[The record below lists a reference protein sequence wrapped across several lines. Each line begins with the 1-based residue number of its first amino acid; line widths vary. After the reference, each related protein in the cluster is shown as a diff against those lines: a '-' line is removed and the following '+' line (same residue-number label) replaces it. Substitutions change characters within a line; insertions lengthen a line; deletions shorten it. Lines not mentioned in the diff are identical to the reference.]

1 MANNVRLDQPAL
13 VAMALMHLPESAFKG
28 PSTGAI
34 LALLSPSLNTIRNE
48 TNPFY
53 ALNKNGGQQNVALT
67 AVSGDFVLSVTS
79 HFFPEDTGL
88 SRTTRTAA
96 GGTVGSNGVNS
107 IVQAATPVTV
117 TYDKVHETEIEH
129 TFVDYEI
136 LKSQVFLDYVSKIS
150 SGTINLKNG
159 NPGGNFS
166 FLYDQFTQLG
176 MSILSY
182 TNSAILAPLNNVCLT
197 ELLSGVGKNAAS
209 PTASSPSV
217 AAPFPQVACFKS
229 DGQTPSAVFGRYIAN
244 VIIKNRIKGKVIV
257 VGGNK
262 LLDYFNTKEI
272 VTVAQTGFI
281 LDKIIN
287 NTRIEFYYD
296 DNADAIFG
304 QNKIVMFDTEA
315 ICMNTWMKHGKDPRV
330 NPVTYNYD
338 GIGMYYGNASINMS
352 QYSNELL
359 NAEALGNSKGGS
371 FMLDFDTR
379 TLSKRTNKDYA
390 IGNFVVSLNYGFFKR
405 PRGFYKRSSSEFFYD
420 YTGIMGVELIDEA

>member
-1 MANNVRLDQPAL
+1 MANNVRLDQASL
-13 VAMALMHLPESAFKG
+13 VAMSLMHLPESAFKG

-48 TNPFY
+48 TNPFT

-67 AVSGDFVLSVTS
+67 HSSGDFILSVTS
-79 HFFPEDTGL
+79 HFFPEDAGL

-117 TYDKVHETEIEH
+117 TYDKTHEVEIEH
-129 TFVDYEI
+129 TLVDYEI
-136 LKSQVFLDYVSKIS
+136 LKSQVFLDYVGKIA
-150 SGTINLKNG
+150 SGAINLKNG

-166 FLYDQFTQLG
+166 FLYDQFVQLG
-176 MSILSY
+176 MTILSL
-182 TNSAILAPLNNVCLT
+182 TNSAILTPLNNVCLT

-209 PTASSPSV
+209 PTASSPSA
-217 AAPFPQVACFKS
+217 AAPFPQVACFKA
-229 DGQTPSAVFGRYIAN
+229 DGQTPSVQFEKYIKN
-244 VIIKNRIKGKVIV
+244 VIIKNRIKGKLLV
-257 VGGNK
+257 VGGDK

-272 VTVAQTGFI
+272 VTVAQSGFV
-281 LDKIIN
+281 LDRIIN

-296 DNADAIFG
+296 DSADAIFG

-330 NPVTYNYD
+330 NPVTYSYD
-338 GIGMYYGNASINMS
+338 GVGMYYGNASINMA

-359 NAEALGNSKGGS
+359 NAESLGNSRGGS

-379 TLSKRTNKDYA
+379 TLAKRTNKDYA
-390 IGNFVVSLNYGFFKR
+390 ISNFVVSLCYGFFKR
-405 PRGFYKRSSSEFFYD
+405 PRGFFKRDDTNLFYD
-420 YTGIMGVELIDEA
+420 YTGIMGVELVDEA